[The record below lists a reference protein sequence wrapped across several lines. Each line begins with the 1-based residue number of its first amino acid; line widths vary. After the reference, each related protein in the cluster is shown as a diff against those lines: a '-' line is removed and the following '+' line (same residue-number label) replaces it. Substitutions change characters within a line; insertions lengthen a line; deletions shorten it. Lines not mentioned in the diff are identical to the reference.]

1 MNKLTQMKM
10 HRLREFLKDDVRRRT
25 DFSAT
30 DQTQGIEMP
39 PVQKPLK
46 ENEKPVLLPEWRN
59 VVKPQGGLDMLIEQR
74 KSWRK
79 YLDLPISAEEL
90 SFLLWTTQG
99 VRREA
104 PGRVL
109 RTVPSAGNRHSTETY
124 LALTRPVP
132 DRHNDILFEA
142 GLYRYLPLQ
151 HALVCLG
158 TADKLPELVTRA
170 ALEQAFVGHA
180 PVIFFW
186 ACLPYR
192 TEWRYAEAS
201 HKVIAI
207 DAGHICQNLYLAAG
221 AIACGTCAVAAYDQ
235 PAANALFGLDGED
248 EFILYLAPVGKVR

>member
-10 HRLREFLKDDVRRRT
+10 HRLRDFLRDDVRRRT
-25 DFSAT
+25 DFSVT
-30 DQTQGIEMP
+30 DQTLGIEMP

-46 ENEKPVLLPEWRN
+46 EYEKPVPLPEWRG
-59 VVKPQGGLDMLIEQR
+59 VIKPQGSLDTLIGQR

-90 SFLLWTTQG
+90 SFLLWATQG

-109 RTVPSAGNRHSTETY
+109 RTVPSAGNRHSTETF
-124 LALTRPVP
+124 LALTRAVS
-132 DRHNDILFEA
+132 DLHGNTVFES
-142 GLYRYLPLQ
+142 GLWRYLPLQ
-151 HALVCLG
+151 HALVNVG
-158 TADKLPELVTRA
+158 TADKLPERVTHA
-170 ALEQAFVGHA
+170 ALEQAFVGQA

-207 DAGHICQNLYLAAG
+207 DAGHICQNLYLAAES
-221 AIACGTCAVAAYDQ
+221 IACGTCAVAAYDQ
-235 PAANALFGLDGED
+235 PAANALFHLDGEE
-248 EFILYLAPVGKVR
+248 EFMIYLAPVGKVR